1 MHLLVA
7 SYLNYQAP
15 ADAAP
20 AHAYRA
26 ATDTAPI
33 NPIDPRRTLWMDG
46 MGAIPAS
53 EELRNAAGAA
63 QGLAA
68 LERMFFGTL
77 KEI

>member
-1 MHLLVA
+1 
-7 SYLNYQAP
+7 
-15 ADAAP
+15 
-20 AHAYRA
+20 
-26 ATDTAPI
+26 
-33 NPIDPRRTLWMDG
+33 

-77 KEI
+77 MEI